1 MVYTALV
8 KRLDPQIE
16 EEVTIEIEGIEFT
29 GFAFICPYKIE
40 VGKSYPVSIGFTI
53 LNELMIREIQGEKK
67 EIERIG
73 LGYEYYI
80 RGLLH
85 EDKIDAGLVFTDDD
99 EYFSDYPELMDK
111 YTEIKVDRISIE
123 FLRTTTLKGEED

>member
-8 KRLDPQIE
+8 KRLDPLIE
-16 EEVTIEIEGIEFT
+16 EEVTIEIEGVEFT

-40 VGKSYPVSIGFTI
+40 IGKSYPVSMGFTI
-53 LNELMIREIQGEKK
+53 LNELIIHTIQEKKK

-73 LGYEYYI
+73 LSYDYYI

-85 EDKIDAGLVFTDDD
+85 EDTIDAGLVFTDDD
-99 EYFSDYPELMDK
+99 EYFSDYPELMNK
-111 YTEIKVDRISIE
+111 YIEIKVDRISIE
-123 FLRTTTLKGEED
+123 FLRTTTN

>member
-8 KRLDPQIE
+8 KRLDSQIE

-29 GFAFICPYKIE
+29 GFSFICPYKIE
-40 VGKSYPVSIGFTI
+40 LEKSYPVSIWFTI
-53 LNELMIREIQGEKK
+53 LDELMIREIQEEKK

-85 EDKIDAGLVFTDDD
+85 EDTIDAGIVFTDED
-99 EYFSDYPELMDK
+99 EYFSDYPELVDK
-111 YTEIKVDRISIE
+111 NVEIRVDRISIE
-123 FLRTTTLKGEED
+123 FLRTSTNNN

>member
-53 LNELMIREIQGEKK
+53 LNELIIREIQGEKK

-85 EDKIDAGLVFTDDD
+85 EDTIEAGLIFTDEDK
-99 EYFSDYPELMDK
+99 YFSDYPELMDK
-111 YTEIKVDRISIE
+111 YIEIKVDRISIE
-123 FLRTTTLKGEED
+123 FIRTTID

>member
-8 KRLDPQIE
+8 KRLDLQIE

-73 LGYEYYI
+73 MGYEYYI

-85 EDKIDAGLVFTDDD
+85 EDKIEAGLVFTDDD

-111 YTEIKVDRISIE
+111 YIEIKVDRISIE
-123 FLRTTTLKGEED
+123 FLRTTTD

>member
-16 EEVTIEIEGIEFT
+16 EEVIIEIEGIEFT

-85 EDKIDAGLVFTDDD
+85 EDNIDAGLVFTDDD
-99 EYFSDYPELMDK
+99 EYLSDYPELMDK
-111 YTEIKVDRISIE
+111 YIEIKVDRISIE
-123 FLRTTTLKGEED
+123 FLRETTD

>member
-1 MVYTALV
+1 MVYTGLV

-40 VGKSYPVSIGFTI
+40 SGKSYPVSVGFTI
-53 LNELMIREIQGEKK
+53 LDELMIREIQGEKK

-85 EDKIDAGLVFTDDD
+85 EDTIDAGIVFTDED
-99 EYFSDYPELMDK
+99 EYLSEHPELTDK
-111 YTEIKVDRISIE
+111 NIEMRVDRISIE
-123 FLRTTTLKGEED
+123 FLKGTY

>member
-1 MVYTALV
+1 LNMIYTAQV

-16 EEVTIEIEGIEFT
+16 EEVTVEIEGIEFT
-29 GFAFICPYKIE
+29 GFSFICPYKIE
-40 VGKSYPVSIGFTI
+40 LGKSYSVSIGFTI
-53 LNELMIREIQGEKK
+53 LDELMIREIQGEKK

-85 EDKIDAGLVFTDDD
+85 DDAIDAGIVFTDED
-99 EYFSDYPELMDK
+99 EYFSDYPELVEK
-111 YTEIKVDRISIE
+111 HVELRVDRISIE
-123 FLRTTTLKGEED
+123 FLRTPDN

>member
-8 KRLDPQIE
+8 KRLDQQIE
-16 EEVTIEIEGIEFT
+16 EEVTIEIEGFEFT

-53 LNELMIREIQGEKK
+53 LDELMIREIQGEKK

-85 EDKIDAGLVFTDDD
+85 EDKIDAGIVFTDED
-99 EYFSDYPELMDK
+99 EYFSDYPEFIEKNVEMR
-111 YTEIKVDRISIE
+111 VDRISID
-123 FLRTTTLKGEED
+123 FFKTP

>member
-16 EEVTIEIEGIEFT
+16 EEVTIEVEGIEFT
-29 GFAFICPYKIE
+29 GFSFICPYKIE
-40 VGKSYPVSIGFTI
+40 LGKSYPVSIGFTI
-53 LNELMIREIQGEKK
+53 LNELMIRQIQGEKK

-85 EDKIDAGLVFTDDD
+85 EDKIDAGLIFTDDD
-99 EYFSDYPELMDK
+99 EYFSDYPELIDK
-111 YTEIKVDRISIE
+111 FTEIKVDRISIE
-123 FLRTTTLKGEED
+123 FLRTTTD

>member
-85 EDKIDAGLVFTDDD
+85 EDKIEAGLVFTDDD

-123 FLRTTTLKGEED
+123 FLRTTTD

>member
-40 VGKSYPVSIGFTI
+40 VGKSYPVLIGFTI
-53 LNELMIREIQGEKK
+53 LNELMIREIHGEKK
-67 EIERIG
+67 KLERIS

-80 RGLLH
+80 RGWLL
-85 EDKIDAGLVFTDDD
+85 EDRIDADLIFTDDD
-99 EYFSDYPELMDK
+99 EYFSNYPELMDK
-111 YTEIKVDRISIE
+111 FVEIEVDRICIE
-123 FLRTTTLKGEED
+123 FLRTTTD

>member
-1 MVYTALV
+1 MVYMALV

-85 EDKIDAGLVFTDDD
+85 EDTVDAELIFTDEDD
-99 EYFSDYPELMDK
+99 YFTDYPELMDK
-111 YTEIKVDRISIE
+111 YIEIKVDRISIE
-123 FLRTTTLKGEED
+123 FIRITTD

>member
-16 EEVTIEIEGIEFT
+16 EEVTIEIEGVEFT

-40 VGKSYPVSIGFTI
+40 IGKSYPVSIGFTI
-53 LNELMIREIQGEKK
+53 LNELIIHAIQEKKK

-73 LGYEYYI
+73 LGYYYYI

-85 EDKIDAGLVFTDDD
+85 EDTIDAGLVFTVND
-99 EYFSDYPELMDK
+99 EYFSDYPELMNK
-111 YTEIKVDRISIE
+111 FIEIKVDRISIE
-123 FLRTTTLKGEED
+123 FLRTTTD

>member
-1 MVYTALV
+1 MIYTALV

-40 VGKSYPVSIGFTI
+40 LGKSYPVSIGFTI
-53 LNELMIREIQGEKK
+53 LDELMIREIQGEKK

-85 EDKIDAGLVFTDDD
+85 EDVIDAGIVFTDED
-99 EYFSDYPELMDK
+99 EYFSNYPELVEK
-111 YTEIKVDRISIE
+111 NIEIRVDRISIE
-123 FLRTTTLKGEED
+123 FLRTSTNNN

>member
-40 VGKSYPVSIGFTI
+40 VGKSYHVSIGFTI
-53 LNELMIREIQGEKK
+53 LDELMIREIQGEKK

-85 EDKIDAGLVFTDDD
+85 EDTIDAGIVFTDED
-99 EYFSDYPELMDK
+99 EYFYEHPELVEKNVEMR
-111 YTEIKVDRISIE
+111 VDRISIE
-123 FLRTTTLKGEED
+123 FLKTPTNNN

>member
-8 KRLDPQIE
+8 KRLDPLIE
-16 EEVTIEIEGIEFT
+16 EEVTLELEGIEFT

-40 VGKSYPVSIGFTI
+40 EGKSYPVSIGFTI
-53 LNELMIREIQGEKK
+53 LNQLMIHEIQEEKK

-85 EDKIDAGLVFTDDD
+85 QDTIDAGLVFVDDD

-111 YTEIKVDRISIE
+111 YVEIKVDRISIE
-123 FLRTTTLKGEED
+123 FLRTTTD

>member
-53 LNELMIREIQGEKK
+53 LNELMIREIKGEKK

-85 EDKIDAGLVFTDDD
+85 EDNIDAGLVFTDDD

-111 YTEIKVDRISIE
+111 YIEIKVDRISIE
-123 FLRTTTLKGEED
+123 FLRTTTD

>member
-16 EEVTIEIEGIEFT
+16 EEVIIEIEGIEFT

-40 VGKSYPVSIGFTI
+40 VGNSYPVSIGFTI

-85 EDKIDAGLVFTDDD
+85 EDTVDAGLIFTDEDD
-99 EYFSDYPELMDK
+99 YFTDYPELMGK
-111 YTEIKVDRISIE
+111 YIEIKVDRISIE
-123 FLRTTTLKGEED
+123 FIRITTD

>member
-16 EEVTIEIEGIEFT
+16 EEVIIEIEGIEFT

-85 EDKIDAGLVFTDDD
+85 EDKIDAGLVFTDED
-99 EYFSDYPELMDK
+99 EYFFDYPELMDK
-111 YTEIKVDRISIE
+111 YIEIKVDRISIE
-123 FLRTTTLKGEED
+123 FLRTTTD

>member
-1 MVYTALV
+1 MVYMAIV
-8 KRLDPQIE
+8 KRLDPHIE
-16 EEVTIEIEGIEFT
+16 EEVTIEIDGVEFT
-29 GFAFICPYKIE
+29 GFSFICPYKIE

-53 LNELMIREIQGEKK
+53 LNELIISEIQGEKK

-85 EDKIDAGLVFTDDD
+85 EDTIDAGIIFNDED

-111 YTEIKVDRISIE
+111 HVEIKVDRISIE
-123 FLRTTTLKGEED
+123 FIKTTTEKR

>member
-16 EEVTIEIEGIEFT
+16 EEVIIEIEGIEFT

-40 VGKSYPVSIGFTI
+40 VGKSYPVLIGFTI

-85 EDKIDAGLVFTDDD
+85 EDKIDAGLVFTDED
-99 EYFSDYPELMDK
+99 EYFLDYHELMDK
-111 YTEIKVDRISIE
+111 YIEIKVDRISIE
-123 FLRTTTLKGEED
+123 FLRTTTD

>member
-16 EEVTIEIEGIEFT
+16 EEVKIEIEGIEFT

-40 VGKSYPVSIGFTI
+40 LGKSYPVSIGFTI
-53 LNELMIREIQGEKK
+53 LNELMIRQIQGEKK

-85 EDKIDAGLVFTDDD
+85 EDKIDAGLIFTDDD
-99 EYFSDYPELMDK
+99 EYFSDYPELIDK
-111 YTEIKVDRISIE
+111 FTEIKVDRISIE
-123 FLRTTTLKGEED
+123 FLRTTTD

>member
-16 EEVTIEIEGIEFT
+16 EEVIIEIEGIEFT

-53 LNELMIREIQGEKK
+53 LNELMICEIQGEKK

-80 RGLLH
+80 RG
-85 EDKIDAGLVFTDDD
+85 K
-99 EYFSDYPELMDK
+99 
-111 YTEIKVDRISIE
+111 ISIKNPGALLLQD
-123 FLRTTTLKGEED
+123 F